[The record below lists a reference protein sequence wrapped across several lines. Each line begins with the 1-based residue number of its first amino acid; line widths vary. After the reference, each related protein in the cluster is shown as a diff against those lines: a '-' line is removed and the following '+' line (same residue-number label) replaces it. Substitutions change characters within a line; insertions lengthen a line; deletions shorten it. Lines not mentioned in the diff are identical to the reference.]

1 MAAHTVLLWRHGR
14 TAHNV
19 ALRLQGQVDIPL
31 DDVGHR
37 QAATAAAAITA
48 TVGVDAIVASDLGRA
63 RATAA
68 HLADRTGHR
77 VVVDERVRERGFGLW
92 EGLTGDEIADRWPQ
106 EYRLWRSGGDPEGVE
121 AETRSVVAERMVAAI
136 TEHADRLES
145 SQTLVVV
152 SHGAAITLAVTR
164 MLGIGHG
171 VAWAGRPDQ
180 RALVGAAPQPRRRR
194 ACVAALRARPRAV
207 DVDRRVERR
216 HRARGGRGG
225 PVARGGR
232 PGGRARG
239 RRVTVGGWSAGGS
252 RCRTR
257 TTPA

>member
-1 MAAHTVLLWRHGR
+1 MGARTVLLWRHGR

-37 QAATAAAAITA
+37 QAATAAAAITE
-48 TVGVDAIVASDLGRA
+48 TVSVDAIVSSDLGRA

-92 EGLTGDEIADRWPQ
+92 EGLTGDQIADRWPQ
-106 EYRLWRSGGDPEGVE
+106 EYRLWRSGGDPDGVE
-121 AETRSVVAERMVAAI
+121 AETRAVVAERMVAAI
-136 TEHADRLES
+136 AEHADRLEP

-164 MLGIGHG
+164 MLGMDTSWRGLAGLTNAHWSELRRNPAGIEPAWRLFGHDLG
-171 VAWAGRPDQ
+171 PSTSIDEWNAGTALAAVAAAPSRAGDGPVGER
-180 RALVGAAPQPRRRR
+180 VGA
-194 ACVAALRARPRAV
+194 
-207 DVDRRVERR
+207 
-216 HRARGGRGG
+216 
-225 PVARGGR
+225 
-232 PGGRARG
+232 
-239 RRVTVGGWSAGGS
+239 
-252 RCRTR
+252 
-257 TTPA
+257 